1 MGFAFFGSLKSM
13 AGYRDDLALMQINTT
28 RLVGSLK
35 IRIQPLSAFQAAFGF
50 CWCSWLACSARL
62 SSLKTQFGQFRLLIF
77 ILQMADADANQAIF
91 VFAGH
96 TLGKLL
102 GSLNQGLRAG
112 QGG

>member
-1 MGFAFFGSLKSM
+1 MVFAFFGSLKSM

-35 IRIQPLSAFQAAFGF
+35 TRIQPLSAFQAAFGF

-62 SSLKTQFGQFRLLIF
+62 GSLKTQFWQFRLLIF
-77 ILQMADADANQAIF
+77 VLQMADANANQAVF
-91 VFAGH
+91 VFTGH

-102 GSLNQGLRAG
+102 GSLNQRSCAG
-112 QGG
+112 QRG